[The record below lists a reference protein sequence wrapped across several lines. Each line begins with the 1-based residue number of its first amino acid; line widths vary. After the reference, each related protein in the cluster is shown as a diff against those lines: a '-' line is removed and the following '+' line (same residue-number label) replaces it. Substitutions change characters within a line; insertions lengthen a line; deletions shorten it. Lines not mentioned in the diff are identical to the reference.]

1 VLHGHGCIVI
11 RESGLTITEL
21 ELELLWLSHRP
32 ALSPVEVRVHHMTQ
46 ISKKKQAN
54 STNLE
59 YLNTFNNKFPSN
71 RCFIITNNIS
81 L

>member
-1 VLHGHGCIVI
+1 MGMDVFVI

-46 ISKKKQAN
+46 ISKKNKL
-54 STNLE
+54 TVLIW
-59 YLNTFNNKFPSN
+59 NTLTPL
-71 RCFIITNNIS
+71 TIS
-81 L
+81 FRLTAVL